1 MGGAL
6 PRPGAS
12 ILGVLVLSAV
22 ILATPA
28 GRRPFWSSDEAR
40 FALLAQDAL
49 DHGRWLVAE
58 LRGRHYLN
66 KPQLFFWAVAVASV
80 PFGRVTEVSAAIP
93 ALVSSVA
100 GAAAG
105 VAVGFTEGP
114 AALRKLRPLLGT
126 GLAFGVAA
134 IVWLVPYQAWSQGSF
149 GDQVLGGH
157 YLTWYLLGAILPRL
171 TALYAP
177 LVSFLPWTL
186 LAAAAPVWWRQSP
199 DAGRRRVALWTA
211 TLWLLIAISGNYRS
225 RYMLVVSPGLA
236 LLAAEFLTAQLAGR
250 ARRARN
256 LASLV
261 GGVFAVAAAGASAL
275 SPLTRLVGNED
286 RVYIPEAGWERVAI
300 VALGL
305 AACVVLVRGVRLG
318 APTTGAVGLALAM
331 AGILLVEGIT
341 YPIRYTRAFDVRPL
355 TVAAAANVAP
365 GGTVVGYPGLRLSYD
380 FYLQRRVVE
389 IADDAAVR
397 ARLATAPHD
406 AFIMTAERWRALAPA
421 ADSAWRV
428 LASAP
433 LADKTMV

>member
-66 KPQLFFWAVAVASV
+66 KPQLFFWAL
-80 PFGRVTEVSAAIP
+80 AA
-93 ALVSSVA
+93 L
-100 GAAAG
+100 AAAG

-157 YLTWYLLGAILPRL
+157 YLTWYVLGAILPRL

-225 RYMLVVSPGLA
+225 RYMLLVSPGLA

-250 ARRARN
+250 ARPARN

-286 RVYIPEAGWERVAI
+286 RV
-300 VALGL
+300 
-305 AACVVLVRGVRLG
+305 
-318 APTTGAVGLALAM
+318 
-331 AGILLVEGIT
+331 
-341 YPIRYTRAFDVRPL
+341 
-355 TVAAAANVAP
+355 
-365 GGTVVGYPGLRLSYD
+365 
-380 FYLQRRVVE
+380 
-389 IADDAAVR
+389 
-397 ARLATAPHD
+397 
-406 AFIMTAERWRALAPA
+406 
-421 ADSAWRV
+421 
-428 LASAP
+428 
-433 LADKTMV
+433 